1 MQRPPCSLLH
11 PRDRVGPQWCRCP
24 SVTAQLLWMTLQC
37 RPPANRG
44 HRTRCQLNARA
55 AAPRAQSALSVR
67 AAPACFKSLLE
78 PTTVAG
84 CGANRASRRV
94 MGHQSTFDPKKCRD
108 QLPARG
114 CVTFQC
120 CGSRV
125 AAAGNTPAQQGLV
138 QRPGR
143 DGPHAG
149 RYTVRIE
156 LCERRTEPRSLVGQA
171 AAGRPACHTHGT
183 SEKDRVPLRGDGL
196 VEQDALAEP
205 TRAQGSECGREPAA
219 AQRLARPASQLW
231 GHDACARQAARVTV

>member
-1 MQRPPCSLLH
+1 M
-11 PRDRVGPQWCRCP
+11 
-24 SVTAQLLWMTLQC
+24 
-37 RPPANRG
+37 
-44 HRTRCQLNARA
+44 
-55 AAPRAQSALSVR
+55 
-67 AAPACFKSLLE
+67 
-78 PTTVAG
+78 
-84 CGANRASRRV
+84 
-94 MGHQSTFDPKKCRD
+94 
-108 QLPARG
+108 
-114 CVTFQC
+114 
-120 CGSRV
+120 GSRV